1 MLADV
6 RRAGAG
12 LGEGFDLG
20 VGQESLLLLGRAW
33 EIDAC
38 RDVAGQASVLDGHV
52 EDQ

>member
-1 MLADV
+1 MLAHV
-6 RRAGAG
+6 RWAGAR

-33 EIDAC
+33 EIDAG